1 MDLKNQKDRFIKMA
15 SAIKC
20 DKCGMASTKT
30 EYFRHIRVHEMA
42 NATSYVKFANESF
55 EVCKKCYD
63 EIFNFKKE
71 SEEE

>member
-1 MDLKNQKDRFIKMA
+1 MA

-20 DKCGMASTKT
+20 DKCGMTSSK
-30 EYFRHIRVHEMA
+30 MA
-42 NATSYVKFANESF
+42 DFIHVRAYTLSDATSYNTAALEHFDL
-55 EVCKKCYD
+55 CTKCYD